1 MRDKRRQRLSWRSKR
16 ANHGKMGCKGRRV
29 GRYK

>member
-29 GRYK
+29 